1 MKKSVF
7 MNHLTVTEIFQL
19 IDRTL
24 NEAELN
30 RLTRHLS
37 ECARC
42 RNEVELHRT
51 LGRAAQQQQLVQT
64 SPRFTANVMER
75 AVPQKEKSF
84 FSWILRNIGTLIA
97 MVAVLGVLGYVLST
111 TPMWTSMQEQTES
124 SGLTKMFS
132 SAYQDIK
139 QFFADKTNQVTQRL
153 DTDTSAR
160 SEKILLIAFISIVV
174 LALLDR
180 FVLRQFMRTKLRTH
194 N

>member
-1 MKKSVF
+1 
-7 MNHLTVTEIFQL
+7 MNHLTTTEIFQF
-19 IDRTL
+19 IDQTL
-24 NEAELN
+24 DDAELN
-30 RLTRHLS
+30 RLSQHLV
-37 ECARC
+37 ECAQC
-42 RNEVELHRT
+42 RNEVEQHRA
-51 LGRAAQQQQLVQT
+51 LGRVVQQQRLVQT

-75 AVPQKEKSF
+75 VIPQKDKSF

-111 TPMWTSMQEQTES
+111 TSMWTSMQEQTES
-124 SGLTKMFS
+124 SGLAKMFS
-132 SAYQDIK
+132 SAYHDIK
-139 QFFADKTNQVTQRL
+139 QFFADKTNQFTQRL

-160 SEKILLIAFISIVV
+160 SERIFLIAFISIVV